1 MFKRDDFC
9 KIVKFE
15 KLKAYQCVFSVMTPS
30 GKKVNLITANKVT
43 SISPRRG
50 GKIQEP
56 KKETFSQKK
65 FNGKVDYAFWF
76 MII

>member
-1 MFKRDDFC
+1 
-9 KIVKFE
+9 
-15 KLKAYQCVFSVMTPS
+15 MTPS

-56 KKETFSQKK
+56 KKEKFSQKK
-65 FNGKVDYAFWF
+65 FNGQVDHAFWF
-76 MII
+76 SITQNFRCYDTSVNEKS